1 MTYSSYG
8 PTKTHGYAVLPSQR
22 PSTLSFYTLTV
33 SGNIT
38 SESTVVNGAF
48 DILFRD
54 TLSNFATVAMIGTP
68 VYNSPNTTLNFAIED
83 TGADSLSTSGL
94 GLGNVESGTTSTTAL
109 ALTALVQALGNS
121 VGVNSKDL
129 SAATVTAGVNGAAF

>member
-1 MTYSSYG
+1 M
-8 PTKTHGYAVLPSQR
+8 PSQR

-33 SGNIT
+33 GSDIT
-38 SESTVVNGAF
+38 GDATVTNGVF

-68 VYNSPNTTLNFAIED
+68 VYSSPNTTLNFAIED
-83 TGADSLSTSGL
+83 TGVDSLSSSGL
-94 GLGNVESGTTSTTAL
+94 GLGNAESGTTSTTAL
-109 ALTALVQALGNS
+109 ALTALVQSLGSS
-121 VGVNSKDL
+121 VGVNSKNL